1 MRKSGNSAVTCLT
14 NPQTPMRS
22 TLLALC
28 ILGVVG
34 LSAWRFLAPAPSPK
48 SPIERLKSASPVET
62 VRQARPAT
70 PSARPVA
77 EEAPKLSAQRAQME
91 ERFNDLKEEGRRVRQ
106 TLIDSD
112 PKAAQAYNEVVR
124 RPEYRA
130 LLDRRHAIEAAWAKA
145 PEHER
150 EGMLNEMNSLRQ
162 QGFTLI
168 LAEIQRMQSQPES
181 TTPQRVSPGTPQ
193 STPST
198 TAPGPAP
205 AAPAVFQ

>member
-1 MRKSGNSAVTCLT
+1 MRKSGSSAGTCLT
-14 NPQTPMRS
+14 NPPTHMRS

-28 ILGVVG
+28 LLAVVG
-34 LSAWRFLAPAPSPK
+34 LGAWRLLAPAPAPK

-62 VRQARPAT
+62 VRLAKPVQAVSAPRPAPE
-70 PSARPVA
+70 PSA
-77 EEAPKLSAQRAQME
+77 KMSAQRAQME

-130 LLDRRHAIEAAWAKA
+130 LLDRRHQIEAAWAKA
-145 PEHER
+145 PENER
-150 EGMLNEMNSLRQ
+150 EGMLNEMNRLRQ

-168 LAEIQRMQSQPES
+168 LGEIQRLQSQPAAPTS
-181 TTPQRVSPGTPQ
+181 SGSSATTS
-193 STPST
+193 
-198 TAPGPAP
+198 AP
-205 AAPAVFQ
+205 AAPVVFQ

>member
-1 MRKSGNSAVTCLT
+1 
-14 NPQTPMRS
+14 MRS
-22 TLLALC
+22 SLLALC
-28 ILGVVG
+28 LLAVVG
-34 LSAWRFLAPAPSPK
+34 LGAWRVLAPAPAPK

-62 VRQARPAT
+62 VRAAKPIPTVSAPRQEAESPAKT
-70 PSARPVA
+70 
-77 EEAPKLSAQRAQME
+77 SAQRAQME

-106 TLIDSD
+106 ALIESD

-145 PEHER
+145 PENER
-150 EGMLNEMNSLRQ
+150 EGMLNEMNNLRQ

-168 LAEIQRMQSQPES
+168 LGEIQRLQSQPS
-181 TTPQRVSPGTPQ
+181 APTASGSSATRSAPANAP
-193 STPST
+193 
-198 TAPGPAP
+198 APGP

>member
-1 MRKSGNSAVTCLT
+1 MRKSGNFGDSCLT
-14 NPQTPMRS
+14 NQKTPMRS

-28 ILGVVG
+28 LLAVVG
-34 LSAWRFLAPAPSPK
+34 LSAWRFLSPAPAPK

-62 VRQARPAT
+62 VRQTRPAP

-77 EEAPKLSAQRAQME
+77 EEEPKTSAQRAQME
-91 ERFNDLKEEGRRVRQ
+91 ERFNELKEEGRRVRQ
-106 TLIDSD
+106 ALIDSD

-130 LLDRRHAIEAAWAKA
+130 LLDRRHAIEAAWASA
-145 PEHER
+145 PENER

-168 LAEIQRMQSQPES
+168 LAEIQRLQSQPS
-181 TTPQRVSPGTPQ
+181 APTNNSGPIPTSSP
-193 STPST
+193 SA
-198 TAPGPAP
+198 APAPVP